1 MPKSCRSPWL
11 YWTGFTILLFT
22 LTACRTAAPDASNI
36 NPEPSQRQD
45 PLIQTIVNEVS
56 EERIA
61 GIMRKL
67 ESFETRNTMSDPS
80 QTNRGIGAARQWI
93 LDEFKSYSPRL
104 QVSFDTYNVPKTNR
118 IYKDVELRNVIA
130 ILPGRSEATAK
141 RWILVSGHYDS
152 VNMKDAL
159 TLTNQPAKAAELPA
173 PGVSDDASGTACAM
187 ECARVLSHHDFDAT
201 LVFVAF
207 AGEEQGLY
215 GAKYLARRLHSEH
228 QEIEA
233 VLDSDIIGNEISGNG
248 RSDNRRVLL
257 FSEDPNDSASRAI
270 ARFVR
275 ATAARYYPEMVVDLI
290 FRHDRFQRGGDH
302 TAFNG
307 VGYAGV
313 RFTTPSENFANQHS
327 ATDTFANSSP
337 AYAARVVRINA
348 AAAAEMALAPR
359 MPITSAR
366 RPRAPTGSETN
377 APASAAT
384 APADAATRARTQPGL
399 TRGASGYDA
408 VLRWEE
414 ADPEPNLAGF
424 IVVMRSTT
432 SVDWEREFW
441 VGNVREFTL
450 KNTPIDQVV
459 LGVKAVDQAGHE
471 SPVSAYVTQPSAE
484 DAPLREAR

>member
-1 MPKSCRSPWL
+1 MPKSCRRPWL
-11 YWTGFTILLFT
+11 YLIQITTLVFA
-22 LTACRTAAPDASNI
+22 LTACRTAAPDASNLT
-36 NPEPSQRQD
+36 PEPSQRPD
-45 PLIQTIVNEVS
+45 PLIQTIVAEVS
-56 EERIA
+56 QDRIA

-118 IYKDVELRNVIA
+118 IYKDVELRNVVA
-130 ILPGRSEATAK
+130 ILPGRSQAAGK

-152 VNMKDAL
+152 INMKDAL

-187 ECARVLSHHDFDAT
+187 ECARVLSHYDFDAT

-207 AGEEQGLY
+207 AGEEQGPV
-215 GAKYLARRLHSEH
+215 RREIPGPAVAHRTPV
-228 QEIEA
+228 EIEA
-233 VLDSDIIGNEISGNG
+233 VLDSDIIGNDTSGNG
-248 RSDNRRVLL
+248 RSDHRRVLL
-257 FSEDPNDSASRAI
+257 FSEEPNDSASRAI

-302 TAFNG
+302 TAFNQ

-366 RPRAPTGSETN
+366 RPRAPDERLGNQCARVGGDRSCRCSHPRANATG
-377 APASAAT
+377 
-384 APADAATRARTQPGL
+384 ADAGSVGL
-399 TRGASGYDA
+399 
-408 VLRWEE
+408 
-414 ADPEPNLAGF
+414 
-424 IVVMRSTT
+424 
-432 SVDWEREFW
+432 
-441 VGNVREFTL
+441 
-450 KNTPIDQVV
+450 
-459 LGVKAVDQAGHE
+459 
-471 SPVSAYVTQPSAE
+471 
-484 DAPLREAR
+484 